1 MASSKEFE
9 TNIQL
14 RRIFTIIRI
23 LISNRYPAKM
33 SDIKKSLTDRDVP
46 LPSDKTLGRDMK
58 EIESLGYS
66 IHLGIGKGYF
76 LQNKEEIAGLFFYDE
91 DVQALQMSR
100 ALFGYFEGTRLK
112 EYVDEAITQIT
123 GAKSNLSTKRLD
135 ELEDKFMVHFGQ
147 HRDLSKQTDVV
158 DAIIAA
164 TNSNTQLRIGYKRPN
179 GFEDAGIIEPYRLV
193 LYKDTLYV
201 LARKVTSE

>member
-9 TNIQL
+9 TNVQL

-91 DVQALQMSR
+91 DVLIYLSPSDKDLAVEISGSFL
-100 ALFGYFEGTRLK
+100 LFGSLYF
-112 EYVDEAITQIT
+112 
-123 GAKSNLSTKRLD
+123 
-135 ELEDKFMVHFGQ
+135 
-147 HRDLSKQTDVV
+147 
-158 DAIIAA
+158 
-164 TNSNTQLRIGYKRPN
+164 
-179 GFEDAGIIEPYRLV
+179 
-193 LYKDTLYV
+193 
-201 LARKVTSE
+201 